1 MYLFLLCFDES
12 ITMKRYLPTISTV
25 ILFTLV
31 ILLIVVYF
39 CKSIFITI
47 NAGEAGVL
55 YKRFSGG
62 TVTDIVYK
70 EGFHIIFPWDSMT
83 IYDTR
88 VQQKSYSL
96 YVLTAEGLRI
106 QLLVSIRY
114 FPERAAV
121 AVLHQKVGPDYLEK
135 VVVPEIDGTLR
146 QSAGKMSLDDIY
158 MSKGSSLYGIL
169 TQAIFKIEKNYITIQ
184 DVVVRQVILPKPV
197 EAAIENKVE
206 QKQLSEAYEYKLDRE
221 KHEADRKIIE
231 AEGIYQYNTK
241 VSKSLSKD
249 ILKWKG
255 IQATQALAESNN
267 AKIVVIGSGGGQLPI
282 ILGGEA
288 GKEK

>member
-1 MYLFLLCFDES
+1 MN
-12 ITMKRYLPTISTV
+12 RYLPAISTIV
-25 ILFTLV
+25 MFTLV
-31 ILLIVVYF
+31 ILLVVVYF
-39 CKSIFITI
+39 YKSIFVTV
-47 NAGEAGVL
+47 NSGEVGVL

-62 TVTDIVYK
+62 TVTDVVYK
-70 EGFHIIFPWDSMT
+70 EGFHVIFPWDSMT

-96 YVLTAEGLRI
+96 FVLTAEGLKVELI
-106 QLLVSIRY
+106 VSIRY

-146 QSAGKMSLDDIY
+146 QSSGKMSLDDIY
-158 MSKGSSLYGIL
+158 MSKGTSLYGIL
-169 TQAIFKIEKNYITIQ
+169 TQAIFKIEKNYVTIQ
-184 DVVVRQVILPKPV
+184 DVVVRRVILPKPV
-197 EAAIENKVE
+197 EAAIENKIE
-206 QKQLSEAYEYKLDRE
+206 QKQLSEAYKYKLDRE
-221 KHEADRKIIE
+221 QNEASRKIIE

-241 VSKSLSKD
+241 VTKSLNKD

-267 AKIVVIGSGGGQLPI
+267 AKIVVIGNGGNQLPI

-288 GKEK
+288 GK